1 MGADGQSATCKTC
14 GMEYS
19 VERVRELMAL
29 DTVAVAPQA
38 DRQEQATTCVLF
50 DDYHAVLLELF
61 EEHTGISAADMSLD
75 EEELEH
81 AVFDMIPLASKV
93 STIDFGDYAIIATTK
108 GVMTKVLDAAMRKT
122 LSRYKK
128 GQRGA
133 KLWCRIFLST
143 HYRDEFIQFVLPD
156 NVLWEVSGLSEGTL
170 EQAVAELQQ
179 ELPFG
184 IALKGRNDI
193 VQNTAPTPALQ
204 EDVLEATWEETSDAD
219 VAAQPPEMFHMT
231 GKCEYYGSVIRGEE
245 SSANFDVVKA
255 IALCEKAD
263 AAYNRN
269 SIGKAIS
276 YLEEALRYDAD
287 NYIVWNK
294 LGRAYRA
301 LSYLDE
307 ARKCYQKALE
317 IKPGAIDVIANIGV
331 LEFSCNNYQLAYQYC
346 KQAFEVGGAT
356 RADNAVYAANYAMM
370 IAKIGDKEE
379 ALRVL
384 EIARKR
390 GYRNYTTL
398 KRMIRQN

>member
-1 MGADGQSATCKTC
+1 MAAKCDLCGGALIMGAGGQSATCKTC

-29 DTVAVAPQA
+29 DTVAAAPQA

-219 VAAQPPEMFHMT
+219 VAALPTEIFHMMVDEAHYIL
-231 GKCEYYGSVIRGEE
+231 GQGAVAQG
-245 SSANFDVVKA
+245 FVKA
-255 IALCEKAD
+255 GAVHEGDSVTIIKKETKECIKA
-263 AAYNRN
+263 AVR
-269 SIGKAIS
+269 SIGIWDEH
-276 YLEEALRYDAD
+276 EE
-287 NYIVWNK
+287 K
-294 LGRAYRA
+294 LKPVDSAKSGDTASLFLA
-301 LSYLDE
+301 ATS
-307 ARKCYQKALE
+307 RK
-317 IKPGAIDVIANIGV
+317 DVACGDV
-331 LEFSCNNYQLAYQYC
+331 L
-346 KQAFEVGGAT
+346 T
-356 RADNAVYAANYAMM
+356 R
-370 IAKIGDKEE
+370 
-379 ALRVL
+379 
-384 EIARKR
+384 
-390 GYRNYTTL
+390 
-398 KRMIRQN
+398 